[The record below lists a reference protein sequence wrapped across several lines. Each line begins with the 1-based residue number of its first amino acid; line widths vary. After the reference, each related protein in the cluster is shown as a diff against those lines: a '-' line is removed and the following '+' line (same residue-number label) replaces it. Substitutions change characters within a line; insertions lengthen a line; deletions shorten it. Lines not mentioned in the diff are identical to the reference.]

1 MDEEISCQLR
11 GSPASKLV
19 PDGQT
24 ELSALPA
31 KLRSSFFTKPSDLN
45 YGHLTRTEHHD
56 QKKKEKKITESAASR
71 AVIKPGT
78 TRLVGLGWLVDA
90 ERARLVLSLQGAMGG
105 KVESNPSP
113 DSPSPVYNAVSSI
126 FTVIAKLLQKD
137 HTRQHLNC
145 NKIDTILGQKLQNHQ
160 VSVFIM
166 VWITFQFSRS

>member
-113 DSPSPVYNAVSSI
+113 DSPSPSVQCSFFNLYHHHKAPTKGSYQA
-126 FTVIAKLLQKD
+126 T
-137 HTRQHLNC
+137 LNC
-145 NKIDTILGQKLQNHQ
+145 NKMDTILGQKLQNHQ